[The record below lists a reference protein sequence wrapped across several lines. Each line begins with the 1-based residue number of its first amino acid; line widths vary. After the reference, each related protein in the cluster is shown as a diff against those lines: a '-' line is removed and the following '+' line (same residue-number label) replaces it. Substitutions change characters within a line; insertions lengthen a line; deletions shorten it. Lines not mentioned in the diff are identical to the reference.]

1 MPQSAA
7 PQPTSA
13 PAAPPSA
20 RVSTTLDLSAPGS
33 SVVGRAVR
41 LIAVVGSAA
50 ADRVPTGQVVFTAGD
65 TTLGRAP
72 LRRGTATLVTLS
84 LELGDHQLGAAYEG
98 DEWFLP
104 STATRVGHSVRRQ

>member
-1 MPQSAA
+1 VATTVDLTA
-7 PQPTSA
+7 
-13 PAAPPSA
+13 PSA
-20 RVSTTLDLSAPGS
+20 

-41 LIAVVGSAA
+41 LVAVVGSAA

-84 LELGDHQLGAAYEG
+84 LEIGDHRLGAAYEG
-98 DEWFLP
+98 DEWHQP
-104 STATRVGHSVRRQ
+104 SASTRVEHAVRRQ